1 MSMPPEGATDV
12 ESLQKKEKGVTT
24 GNELSL

>member
-1 MSMPPEGATDV
+1 MSMPPEGAMDV
-12 ESLQKKEKGVTT
+12 ESLQKKEKGATT